1 MRRAALLLALAGALA
16 GCFQLHVPAP
26 TMHDY
31 RLDYAPPQVEGR
43 PLAVVLQIAPLAV
56 AAMYDRDAI
65 VYREGTYSTGTYPDS
80 RWSTNPGSL
89 VTDLLARD
97 FGDSEL
103 YRAVQLGPS
112 LLAGDYHVG
121 GEIEEIE
128 EIEEEPNAGGC
139 AAHLRLR
146 MLVARLRPGKDD
158 PVLLQ
163 HAYTGEEPC
172 PCNQPRALVAAM
184 SQGLAKISAQLQRDV
199 YDAIAADTRQVT
211 LP

>member
-16 GCFQLHVPAP
+16 GCLQLHVPAP

-80 RWSTNPGSL
+80 RWSTNPGSM

-97 FGDSEL
+97 FSDSGL

-112 LLAGDYHVG
+112 LLAGNYHVG
-121 GEIEEIE
+121 GEIE

-139 AAHLRLR
+139 AAHVRLR
-146 MLVARLRPGKDD
+146 MLVARLRPGKGD

-184 SQGLAKISAQLQRDV
+184 SQGLAKISAQLQREA
-199 YDAIAADTRQVT
+199 YDAIAADMGQGT

>member
-16 GCFQLHVPAP
+16 GCPQLRVPAP

-31 RLDYAPPQVEGR
+31 RLDYAPPQVGGR

-56 AAMYDRDAI
+56 AAMYDREAI

-80 RWSTNPGSL
+80 RWSTNPGSM

-97 FGDSEL
+97 FSDSGL

-112 LLAGDYHVG
+112 LLAGNYHVG

-128 EIEEEPNAGGC
+128 EEPSAGGC

-146 MLVARLRPGKDD
+146 MLVARLRPGKGD

-184 SQGLAKISAQLQRDV
+184 SQGLAKISAQLQREA
-199 YDAIAADTRQVT
+199 YDAIAADMGQGT

>member
-1 MRRAALLLALAGALA
+1 MKRSALLLALAGALA
-16 GCFQLHVPAP
+16 GCLQLRVPAP

-80 RWSTNPGSL
+80 RWSTNPGNM

-97 FGDSEL
+97 FSDSEL

-128 EIEEEPNAGGC
+128 EEPNAGGC
-139 AAHLRLR
+139 AAHVRLR
-146 MLVARLRPGKDD
+146 MLVARLRPGKGD

-184 SQGLAKISAQLQRDV
+184 SQGLAKISAQLQRDA
-199 YDAIAADTRQVT
+199 YDAIAADMGQGT

>member
-16 GCFQLHVPAP
+16 GCPQLRVPAP

-80 RWSTNPGSL
+80 RWSTNPGSM

-97 FGDSEL
+97 FSDSEL

-128 EIEEEPNAGGC
+128 EEPNAGGC

-146 MLVARLRPGKDD
+146 MLVARLRRGKGD

-184 SQGLAKISAQLQRDV
+184 SQGLAKISAQLQREA
-199 YDAIAADTRQVT
+199 YDAIAADMGQGT

>member
-16 GCFQLHVPAP
+16 GCLQLHVPAP

-80 RWSTNPGSL
+80 RWSTNPGSM

-97 FGDSEL
+97 FSDSEL

-128 EIEEEPNAGGC
+128 EEPNAGGC
-139 AAHLRLR
+139 AAHVRLR
-146 MLVARLRPGKDD
+146 MLVASLRSGKGD

-184 SQGLAKISAQLQRDV
+184 SQGLAKISAQLQRDA
-199 YDAIAADTRQVT
+199 YDAIAADMGQGT